1 MIQIFLLKLLIV
13 GTIFYSHG
21 TLRYICE
28 ANTLVYYMDEIIIII
43 GLIVLNGIFAMSEV
57 ALISA
62 RKSRLSSDAKKGS
75 KSAKVALKLANDPDR
90 FLSTVQI
97 GITLIGILT
106 GIYSGNRIAADLT
119 ETMISWGVSVT
130 YASALAQGIIV
141 VVVTYLTII
150 FGELVPKRI
159 GLSVAEKAAK
169 VVARPM
175 RVLASI
181 ALPFVW
187 LLSKSTEIIFN
198 LLGIKETDN
207 KVTEEEIKSII
218 EEGTEEGE
226 VQPVEKDIMQRVFL
240 LGDLKVSSIMTHKSD
255 IVWLDMDM
263 TADEVRA
270 VVNENLF
277 EFYPIADGDL
287 DHVKGIVNLKD
298 LVVHLSNPDF
308 KLASLIHEATYF
320 HESMNVYKVLEQ
332 MKMQKI
338 SRALVCDEF
347 GICTG
352 IITLRDILEG
362 LVGNVDDPEEEP
374 DIIKRVNKEGWLVDG
389 QCSLYDFLCYF
400 NRSDLFEASEYHTLG
415 GLLLKELQHIP
426 TSGETLQWNG
436 FTFEVVDMDGARI
449 DKVLVTTP
457 IAEDNGDEEA

>member
-1 MIQIFLLKLLIV
+1 
-13 GTIFYSHG
+13 
-21 TLRYICE
+21 
-28 ANTLVYYMDEIIIII
+28 
-43 GLIVLNGIFAMSEV
+43 MSEV

-130 YASALAQGIIV
+130 YASALAQGVIV
-141 VVVTYLTII
+141 VIVTYLTII

>member
-1 MIQIFLLKLLIV
+1 
-13 GTIFYSHG
+13 
-21 TLRYICE
+21 
-28 ANTLVYYMDEIIIII
+28 
-43 GLIVLNGIFAMSEV
+43 MSEV

-62 RKSRLSSDAKKGS
+62 RKSRLSSDVKKGS

>member
-1 MIQIFLLKLLIV
+1 
-13 GTIFYSHG
+13 
-21 TLRYICE
+21 
-28 ANTLVYYMDEIIIII
+28 
-43 GLIVLNGIFAMSEV
+43 MSEV

-362 LVGNVDDPEEEP
+362 LVGNVDDSEEEP

>member
-1 MIQIFLLKLLIV
+1 
-13 GTIFYSHG
+13 
-21 TLRYICE
+21 
-28 ANTLVYYMDEIIIII
+28 
-43 GLIVLNGIFAMSEV
+43 MSEV

-263 TADEVRA
+263 TADEVRV

>member
-1 MIQIFLLKLLIV
+1 
-13 GTIFYSHG
+13 
-21 TLRYICE
+21 
-28 ANTLVYYMDEIIIII
+28 
-43 GLIVLNGIFAMSEV
+43 MSEV

-130 YASALAQGIIV
+130 YASALAQGVIV
-141 VVVTYLTII
+141 VIVTYLTII

-298 LVVHLSNPDF
+298 LVVHLSKPDF

-332 MKMQKI
+332 MKMQKV

-400 NRSDLFEASEYHTLG
+400 KRSDLFEASEYHTLG

>member
-1 MIQIFLLKLLIV
+1 
-13 GTIFYSHG
+13 
-21 TLRYICE
+21 
-28 ANTLVYYMDEIIIII
+28 
-43 GLIVLNGIFAMSEV
+43 MSEV

-263 TADEVRA
+263 IADEVRA

>member
-1 MIQIFLLKLLIV
+1 MEHSVIFV
-13 GTIFYSHG
+13 RQTQFF
-21 TLRYICE
+21 
-28 ANTLVYYMDEIIIII
+28 YMDEIIIII

-106 GIYSGNRIAADLT
+106 GIYSGNRIASDLT
-119 ETMISWGVSVT
+119 ETMISWGVSTT
-130 YASALAQGIIV
+130 YAAALAQGVIV
-141 VVVTYLTII
+141 VIVTYLTII

-159 GLSVAEKAAK
+159 GMSVAEKAAK
-169 VVARPM
+169 VMARPM
-175 RVLASI
+175 RVLATI

-187 LLSKSTEIIFN
+187 LLSKSTELIFN
-198 LLGIKETDN
+198 LLNIKEADN

-270 VVNENLF
+270 VVNDLF

-298 LVVHLSNPDF
+298 LVVHLSKPDF
-308 KLASLIHEATYF
+308 KLASLIHEPAYF

-332 MKMQKI
+332 MKVQKI
-338 SRALVCDEF
+338 SRGLVCDEF
-347 GICTG
+347 GVCTG

-362 LVGNVDDPEEEP
+362 LVGNVDDPGEEP

-400 NRSDLFEASEYHTLG
+400 KRSDLFETSEYHTLG
-415 GLLLKELQHIP
+415 GLILKELQHIP
-426 TSGETLQWNG
+426 TSGETLDWNG

>member
-1 MIQIFLLKLLIV
+1 
-13 GTIFYSHG
+13 
-21 TLRYICE
+21 
-28 ANTLVYYMDEIIIII
+28 
-43 GLIVLNGIFAMSEV
+43 MSEV

-263 TADEVRA
+263 TADEARA

>member
-1 MIQIFLLKLLIV
+1 
-13 GTIFYSHG
+13 
-21 TLRYICE
+21 
-28 ANTLVYYMDEIIIII
+28 
-43 GLIVLNGIFAMSEV
+43 MSEV

-332 MKMQKI
+332 MKMQKV

>member
-1 MIQIFLLKLLIV
+1 
-13 GTIFYSHG
+13 
-21 TLRYICE
+21 
-28 ANTLVYYMDEIIIII
+28 
-43 GLIVLNGIFAMSEV
+43 MSEV
-57 ALISA
+57 VLISA

-308 KLASLIHEATYF
+308 QLASLIHEATYF

>member
-1 MIQIFLLKLLIV
+1 
-13 GTIFYSHG
+13 
-21 TLRYICE
+21 
-28 ANTLVYYMDEIIIII
+28 
-43 GLIVLNGIFAMSEV
+43 MSEV

-436 FTFEVVDMDGARI
+436 FAFEVVDMDGARI

>member
-1 MIQIFLLKLLIV
+1 
-13 GTIFYSHG
+13 
-21 TLRYICE
+21 
-28 ANTLVYYMDEIIIII
+28 
-43 GLIVLNGIFAMSEV
+43 MSEV

-62 RKSRLSSDAKKGS
+62 RKTRLSSDAKKGS

>member
-1 MIQIFLLKLLIV
+1 
-13 GTIFYSHG
+13 
-21 TLRYICE
+21 
-28 ANTLVYYMDEIIIII
+28 MDEIIIII

-175 RVLASI
+175 RVLAS
-181 ALPFVW
+181 
-187 LLSKSTEIIFN
+187 IFN

>member
-1 MIQIFLLKLLIV
+1 
-13 GTIFYSHG
+13 
-21 TLRYICE
+21 
-28 ANTLVYYMDEIIIII
+28 
-43 GLIVLNGIFAMSEV
+43 MSEV

-308 KLASLIHEATYF
+308 QLASLIHEATYF

>member
-1 MIQIFLLKLLIV
+1 
-13 GTIFYSHG
+13 
-21 TLRYICE
+21 
-28 ANTLVYYMDEIIIII
+28 
-43 GLIVLNGIFAMSEV
+43 MSEV

-308 KLASLIHEATYF
+308 KLASLIHEVTYF

>member
-1 MIQIFLLKLLIV
+1 
-13 GTIFYSHG
+13 
-21 TLRYICE
+21 
-28 ANTLVYYMDEIIIII
+28 
-43 GLIVLNGIFAMSEV
+43 MSEV

-187 LLSKSTEIIFN
+187 LLSKSAEIIFN

>member
-1 MIQIFLLKLLIV
+1 
-13 GTIFYSHG
+13 
-21 TLRYICE
+21 
-28 ANTLVYYMDEIIIII
+28 
-43 GLIVLNGIFAMSEV
+43 MSEV

-308 KLASLIHEATYF
+308 KLASLIHEATFF

>member
-1 MIQIFLLKLLIV
+1 
-13 GTIFYSHG
+13 
-21 TLRYICE
+21 
-28 ANTLVYYMDEIIIII
+28 
-43 GLIVLNGIFAMSEV
+43 MSEV

-287 DHVKGIVNLKD
+287 DHVKGVVNLKD

>member
-1 MIQIFLLKLLIV
+1 
-13 GTIFYSHG
+13 
-21 TLRYICE
+21 
-28 ANTLVYYMDEIIIII
+28 
-43 GLIVLNGIFAMSEV
+43 MSEV

-240 LGDLKVSSIMTHKSD
+240 LGDLKVSTIMTHKSD

>member
-1 MIQIFLLKLLIV
+1 
-13 GTIFYSHG
+13 
-21 TLRYICE
+21 
-28 ANTLVYYMDEIIIII
+28 
-43 GLIVLNGIFAMSEV
+43 MSEV

-159 GLSVAEKAAK
+159 GLSVVEKAAK